1 MRRRA
6 LLVLTALALLAGTG
20 LPGAAQAAPSSYQNL
35 DPGGPAS
42 YQERVP
48 VNVVFVG
55 YDRRQAPPD
64 RFREQLAQSYD
75 PIVRSRKSYGID
87 EPLGIHYTY
96 DYNLR
101 YTGPAYADTVFRK
114 LSRLARPAP
123 RTLYQKLYN
132 QQESNVLTVKR
143 NHHISGPAFERWL
156 AYHPPTGINTHRN
169 TIYFINWYGR
179 SDFKHHVYVKTN
191 EPDPDTGYNFGEL
204 RESRKLIAWG
214 GTTARDEEDGLGST
228 RRVWFYDLSAGP
240 ESWTENWNVDTPD
253 LDGDGVE
260 EYRMPPIWEYASNG
274 YRAPSQ
280 LAGDLGRVTRYVALD
295 LLMTTSPLY
304 PVDILSPDLP
314 WKVNLDSNTYEGW
327 PGVNASKEYI
337 TRSLFLD
344 EMGELLRGRTLSYD
358 NQDLPFRGDARRC
371 YVLLLENESCYPTLG
386 YPPFANLFL
395 YNAVNLRRT
404 KDDGDSVHYEL
415 PIFNYAVGAGVGVPA
430 LGYADDNY
438 RDGTQSFVFNFVSP
452 EVVEAGYGLTTTM
465 IHEVG
470 HHVSLSHPHDGWD
483 SESNTAFGPSGPY
496 FFAWS
501 GDQSNTMMS
510 YIDLNWDFSQFDQ
523 DNMRRYQAAAFTESA
538 NTIAAAI
545 LADPDAAKAAD
556 ELAAADEVLGRAE
569 QRFSAHEYRV
579 SSRLATRAY
588 KLVNRGARQVGL
600 DARDHLRL
608 RIGSLEGSKR
618 SELHPV
624 DEFIDTLQPDSPRSQ
639 P

>member
-1 MRRRA
+1 MRRKA
-6 LLVLTALALLAGTG
+6 FVVLTALALVTGVG
-20 LPGAAQAAPSSYQNL
+20 LPGTAQAAPPSYPHL

-42 YQERVP
+42 FEERVP

-55 YDRRQAPPD
+55 YNRRQAPAD
-64 RFREQLAQSYD
+64 RFREQLASSYD
-75 PIVRSRKSYGID
+75 PVVRSRKFYGID

-101 YTGPAYADTVFRK
+101 YTGTRYANKVFRK
-114 LSRLARPAP
+114 LSDLARPAP

-132 QQESNVLTVKR
+132 QQESNVLKVKR

-156 AYHPPTGINTHRN
+156 AYNPPAGINTHRN
-169 TIYFINWYGR
+169 TIYFINWYG
-179 SDFKHHVYVKTN
+179 SSNFKHHVYVKTN
-191 EPDPDTGYNFGEL
+191 EPDPDTGYNFGRL

-214 GTTARDEEDGLGST
+214 GTTAHDEENGLGST

-240 ESWTENWNVDTPD
+240 ESWTENWFVDDPD

-260 EYRMPPIWEYASNG
+260 EYRMPPIWEYTRGG

-314 WKVNLDSNTYEGW
+314 WKVDLDSNTYEGW
-327 PGVNASKEYI
+327 SGVNASKEYI
-337 TRSLFLD
+337 TPSLFLD

-358 NQDLPFRGDARRC
+358 NQDLPFTGDARRC
-371 YVLLLENESCYPTLG
+371 YVLQLENESCYPTLG

-415 PIFNYAVGAGVGVPA
+415 PIFNYAVDGLDVPA

-483 SESNTAFGPSGPY
+483 SESNTDFGPEGQY

-538 NTIAAAI
+538 NSIAAAI
-545 LADPDAAKAAD
+545 LADPDAEKAAD
-556 ELAAADEVLGRAE
+556 ELAAADKVLGRAE
-569 QRFSAHEYRV
+569 QRFSAHQYRV
-579 SSRLATRAY
+579 ASRLATRVY

-600 DARDHLRL
+600 DVRTHLQARVD
-608 RIGSLEGSKR
+608 SLAGSKR